1 MSYSSQT
8 HCCVQTR
15 SFFPIGELSLR
26 KVSPAV
32 LDFNSSR
39 KCDDKSH
46 NIQSSITFQCGKTMV
61 SFSPQHALLV
71 SDSCEQ
77 SVTFAKLFVSF
88 HHLAEQE
95 EMSQIEKLY
104 NIEAK

>member
-1 MSYSSQT
+1 MRQNYGE
-8 HCCVQTR
+8 
-15 SFFPIGELSLR
+15 FF
-26 KVSPAV
+26 SPACTV
-32 LDFNSSR
+32 
-39 KCDDKSH
+39 
-46 NIQSSITFQCGKTMV
+46 
-61 SFSPQHALLV
+61 V

-104 NIEAK
+104 NIEAKWK